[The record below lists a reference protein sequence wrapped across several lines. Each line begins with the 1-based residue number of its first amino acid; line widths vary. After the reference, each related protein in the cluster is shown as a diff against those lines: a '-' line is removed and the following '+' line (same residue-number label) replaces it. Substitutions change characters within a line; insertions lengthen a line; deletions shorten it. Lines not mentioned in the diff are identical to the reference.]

1 MLNEFLQYIQ
11 YEKNYSSHTVLSY
24 HNDLLQFCDFLQ
36 TEFDHFDPAA
46 IQAQQIQQWILSLM
60 SSKLSARSIAR
71 KISTLRSFWR
81 FLQKK
86 GHTTDNPTLKIILPK
101 TNKPLPLFFKQT
113 EMDNALDES
122 FLTGDFISL
131 RDHLMIELFYI
142 TGIRLSELISMKNND
157 IDTEECRLSV
167 IGKRNKQRI
176 IPFSKEFS
184 TKVEHYI
191 QIRND
196 QVDEISPYLFVRE
209 NGKKLYPRMVYRIV
223 HDTMSQVSSLSRK
236 SPHVLRHTFA
246 TTLLNEGADINAVR
260 ELLGHSSLAATQ
272 VYTHTSFDELHN
284 IYKHAHPRA
293 K

>member
-11 YEKNYSSHTVLSY
+11 YEKNFSSHTVLSY
-24 HNDLLQFCDFLQ
+24 HNDLQQFCDFLQ
-36 TEFDHFDPAA
+36 TDFDRFDPAKVE
-46 IQAQQIQQWILSLM
+46 AQQIQQWILTLM
-60 SSKLSARSIAR
+60 SAKLSARSIAR
-71 KISTLRSFWR
+71 KISTLRSLWR
-81 FLQKK
+81 FLRKN
-86 GHTTDNPTLKIILPK
+86 GHATNNPALKIILPK

-113 EMDNALDES
+113 EMDNALDET
-122 FLTGDFISL
+122 FLPGDFTSL

-142 TGIRLSELISMKNND
+142 TGIRLSELISIKNTD
-157 IDTEECRLSV
+157 IDFEECRLSV
-167 IGKRNKQRI
+167 TGKRNKQRI

-184 TKVEHYI
+184 IKIEQYI
-191 QIRND
+191 LVRNE
-196 QVDEISPYLFVRE
+196 QVAEISPNLFVRE
-209 NGKKLYPRMVYRIV
+209 NGKKLYPGMVYRIV
-223 HDTMSQVSSLSRK
+223 HETMSQVSSLSRK

-272 VYTHTSFDELHN
+272 VYTHTSFDELYN

>member
-24 HNDLLQFCDFLQ
+24 HNDLLQFCDFLE
-36 TEFDHFDPAA
+36 TEFDHFDPAKVE
-46 IQAQQIQQWILSLM
+46 AQQIQQWILLLM
-60 SSKLSARSIAR
+60 TSKLSARTISR
-71 KISTLRSFWR
+71 KISTLRSLWR
-81 FLQKK
+81 FLQKT
-86 GHTTDNPTLKIILPK
+86 GHTTKNPTLKIILPK

-113 EMDNALDES
+113 EMENALDES
-122 FLTGDFISL
+122 FLAGGFTPL
-131 RDHLMIELFYI
+131 RNHLMIELFYI
-142 TGIRLSELISMKNND
+142 TGIRLSELISIKNND
-157 IDTEECRLSV
+157 IDIAECRLSV
-167 IGKRNKQRI
+167 TGKRNKQRI

-184 TKVEHYI
+184 AKVEHYI
-191 QIRND
+191 QIRNE
-196 QVDEISPYLFVRE
+196 QVDDLSQFLFVRE
-209 NGKKLYPRMVYRIV
+209 NGKKLYPRMVYSIV
-223 HDTMSQVSSLSRK
+223 HETMSQVSSLSRK

-246 TTLLNEGADINAVR
+246 TSLLNEGADINAVR

>member
-11 YEKNYSSHTVLSY
+11 YEKNFSSHTVLSY
-24 HNDLLQFCDFLQ
+24 HNDLQQFCDFLQ
-36 TEFDHFDPAA
+36 TDFDHFDPAKVE
-46 IQAQQIQQWILSLM
+46 AQQIQQWILTLM
-60 SSKLSARSIAR
+60 SAKLSARSIAR
-71 KISTLRSFWR
+71 KISTLRSLWR
-81 FLQKK
+81 FLRKN
-86 GHTTDNPTLKIILPK
+86 GHATNNPALKIILPK

-113 EMDNALDES
+113 EMDNALDET
-122 FLTGDFISL
+122 FLPGDFTSL

-142 TGIRLSELISMKNND
+142 TGIRLSELISIKNTD
-157 IDTEECRLSV
+157 IDFEECRLSV
-167 IGKRNKQRI
+167 TGKRNKQRI

-184 TKVEHYI
+184 IKIEQYI
-191 QIRND
+191 LIRNE
-196 QVDEISPYLFVRE
+196 QVAEISPYLFVRE
-209 NGKKLYPRMVYRIV
+209 NGKKLYPGMVYRIV
-223 HDTMSQVSSLSRK
+223 HETMSQVSSLSRK

>member
-11 YEKNYSSHTVLSY
+11 YEKNFSSHTVLSY
-24 HNDLLQFCDFLQ
+24 HNDLQQFCDFLQ
-36 TEFDHFDPAA
+36 TDFDRFDPAKVE
-46 IQAQQIQQWILSLM
+46 AQQIQQWILTLM
-60 SSKLSARSIAR
+60 SAKLSARSIAR
-71 KISTLRSFWR
+71 KISTLRSLWR
-81 FLQKK
+81 FLRKN
-86 GHTTDNPTLKIILPK
+86 GHATNNPALKIILPK

-113 EMDNALDES
+113 EMDNALDET
-122 FLTGDFISL
+122 FLPGDFTSL

-142 TGIRLSELISMKNND
+142 TGIRLSELISIKNTD
-157 IDTEECRLSV
+157 IDFEECRLSV
-167 IGKRNKQRI
+167 TGKRNKQRI

-184 TKVEHYI
+184 IKIEQYI
-191 QIRND
+191 LVRNE
-196 QVDEISPYLFVRE
+196 QVAEISPNLFVRE
-209 NGKKLYPRMVYRIV
+209 NGKKLYPGMVYRIV
-223 HDTMSQVSSLSRK
+223 HETMSQVSSLSRK